1 AFVYHG
7 SATGISPT
15 ANGSLRKEPGAPPV
29 GTTWHASRFGAWV
42 ASAGDVNADGFSD
55 VVVVAPD
62 PAPTG
67 DATPFVGTAFV
78 FLGGTGGVPTTAPDT
93 STAHA
98 NAIGASAVTN
108 RVHVSQYAGDID
120 GDGYGDLV
128 SGAPTWGGT
137 GALLMNR
144 GSSTGAPSVTWLLG
158 GGGAGFGTTI
168 AAVLWGCRVPP
179 AG

>member
-1 AFVYHG
+1 QALTPGPSSAGFGAAVGCAGDVDGDGYADVIVGAPDDNAAFVYHG

-108 RVHVSQYAGDID
+108 RVH
-120 GDGYGDLV
+120 
-128 SGAPTWGGT
+128 
-137 GALLMNR
+137 
-144 GSSTGAPSVTWLLG
+144 
-158 GGGAGFGTTI
+158 
-168 AAVLWGCRVPP
+168 
-179 AG
+179 